1 MYMSLL
7 HGQKYAC
14 LLGYIKNFCDNSD
27 LRLILLPIALTDFY
41 SRDHQNDG
49 KITIIIFRI
58 KGIDE
63 PMRDDLESPERY
75 YSSEY
80 YRISIYM
87 LIMGVEHFSFF
98 LQSSYELFVLFCLLI
113 VPYIVYALLI
123 WSCLSL
129 DHQID
134 MRKR

>member
-1 MYMSLL
+1 MSLL